1 MEKEKREENLENF
14 LNICS
19 DRYEDFFFFLI
30 QSNLHNGQ
38 SNSILNN
45 HRVTIM
51 PVEVN
56 ILNTLMRSNYKKH
69 AFFLI
74 M

>member
-19 DRYEDFFFFLI
+19 DRYEDFFFLI
-30 QSNLHNGQ
+30 QSNLNNGP

-56 ILNTLMRSNYKKH
+56 ILSTLMRSNYKKH

>member
-1 MEKEKREENLENF
+1 MGKEKSEENLENF

-19 DRYEDFFFFLI
+19 DRYEDIFFLI